1 MNFRRSALIV
11 IVVLASVGLAEPWS
25 RGATLQAPIGLPIFQ
40 FVNSGSGPLPW
51 NAFSLENAINN
62 TTMLGGPHAAS
73 SATQGVVAY
82 RTNHGD
88 LAMYTQHLN
97 GPAHWT
103 DLSRTNNVPTPAA
116 DPVPFF
122 DPDGNVDLLYI
133 DSGGDAILLS
143 KNDSVSPLWH
153 HLRGDSAWRPY
164 LATDLSAL
172 SGVRASNGLASIQVT
187 GLNATIAY
195 RTASNGIEILQMGWA
210 SPSPVPFLTSTPGGV
225 SGTAITPT
233 IPTTTTTVKP
243 TTTTTLPSGTTTT
256 RPTGTTTT
264 TTLPSGT
271 TTTRPTGTTTTTR
284 PGATTTTSPT
294 GTTTTKPVATTTT
307 TIKATT
313 TTTTTPITSPTAI
326 ASDPI
331 VLPGAVPAF
340 ATTTNRGDLVI
351 YTNSGTSLASW
362 STVDLT
368 TLTLTPKVAG
378 TLAMGASANTV
389 DIAALTTSGAVELFS
404 SPLFTS
410 VTGHVANASPW
421 LWNVTNVTNNASGAP
436 PLSGS
441 IFVAVT
447 PTQISIAGQASNWGD
462 LFDLTNAVGTSTW
475 SATDVS
481 VTAGRSA
488 RTVGGVVAGL
498 VSSSTLTLFAAGVNS
513 PPPQGVGVYAI
524 PSTKWG
530 QAIADGWPIISET
543 GGLGTQSSPWVGF
556 TNTKNV
562 ALSPDFLIGQS
573 IYNSHKR
580 VTWLSF
586 WTASGRL
593 ANEPQTA
600 ASFYSHGFTSGAW
613 VAAQI
618 DQYRSLGVGLKP
630 DWVIFDPEGYP
641 DNHSGLDAPGGSSGA
656 TIARYATYWAAMMNG
671 WSAGITSVDP
681 SLNAGVYASQ
691 SEYRNYGLTT
701 QALPVFVAVAFGGG
715 GPVPVAGASGSN
727 IRGFISFS
735 ATCSPK
741 SQLKAE
747 EQTLLNPPWAG
758 QFNTLQFN
766 AGVYCAPH

>member
-1 MNFRRSALIV
+1 M
-11 IVVLASVGLAEPWS
+11 
-25 RGATLQAPIGLPIFQ
+25 
-40 FVNSGSGPLPW
+40 
-51 NAFSLENAINN
+51 
-62 TTMLGGPHAAS
+62 
-73 SATQGVVAY
+73 
-82 RTNHGD
+82 
-88 LAMYTQHLN
+88 
-97 GPAHWT
+97 
-103 DLSRTNNVPTPAA
+103 
-116 DPVPFF
+116 
-122 DPDGNVDLLYI
+122 
-133 DSGGDAILLS
+133 
-143 KNDSVSPLWH
+143 
-153 HLRGDSAWRPY
+153 
-164 LATDLSAL
+164 
-172 SGVRASNGLASIQVT
+172 
-187 GLNATIAY
+187 
-195 RTASNGIEILQMGWA
+195 
-210 SPSPVPFLTSTPGGV
+210 
-225 SGTAITPT
+225 
-233 IPTTTTTVKP
+233 
-243 TTTTTLPSGTTTT
+243 
-256 RPTGTTTT
+256 
-264 TTLPSGT
+264 
-271 TTTRPTGTTTTTR
+271 
-284 PGATTTTSPT
+284 
-294 GTTTTKPVATTTT
+294 
-307 TIKATT
+307 
-313 TTTTTPITSPTAI
+313 
-326 ASDPI
+326 
-331 VLPGAVPAF
+331 LPGAVPAF

-351 YTNSGTSLASW
+351 YTNSGTSLTTW

-378 TLAMGASANTV
+378 TIAMGASANAL

-404 SPLFTS
+404 SSLFTS
-410 VTGHVANASPW
+410 ATGHVASVSPL

-462 LFDLTNAVGTSTW
+462 LFDLTNSIGTSAW

-524 PSTKWG
+524 PSAKWG
-530 QAIADGWPIISET
+530 QAISDGWPIISET

-593 ANEPQTA
+593 ASEPQTA
-600 ASFYSHGFTSGAW
+600 ASYYSHGFTSGAW
-613 VAAQI
+613 VASQI
-618 DQYRSLGVGLKP
+618 DQYRGLGVGLKP

-656 TIARYATYWAAMMNG
+656 TIARYATYWIAMMNG

-691 SEYRNYGLTT
+691 SEYRNYGLAT

-715 GPVPVAGASGSN
+715 GPVAVAGASGSN

-735 ATCSPK
+735 ATCSPI

-766 AGVYCAPH
+766 AGVYCAPG

>member
-11 IVVLASVGLAEPWS
+11 IVVLASIGLADPWS
-25 RGATLQAPIGLPIFQ
+25 RGATSLAPTGLPIFQ

-73 SATQGVVAY
+73 SATEGVVAY

-88 LAMYTQHLN
+88 LALYTKRTNAPTQW
-97 GPAHWT
+97 A
-103 DLSRTNNVPTPAA
+103 DLSRNNTVPTAAA

-122 DPDGNVDLLYI
+122 DPAGNVDLLYI
-133 DSGGDAILLS
+133 DTNGHAILLS
-143 KNDSVSPLWH
+143 KNDPINPLWH
-153 HLRGDSAWRPY
+153 HLRGGSAWRPY

-172 SGVRASNGLASIQVT
+172 SGVLASNGLASIEVT
-187 GLNATIAY
+187 SLNANIAY

-210 SPSPVPFLTSTPGGV
+210 TGSPVPVLTSTPGGV
-225 SGTAITPT
+225 TGTSVTT
-233 IPTTTTTVKP
+233 TSPTTTTTKPVVTTTTTKP
-243 TTTTTLPSGTTTT
+243 TTTTTKSVGTTTTSTTTTRPSGTTTT
-256 RPTGTTTT
+256 AKPVATTSTT
-264 TTLPSGT
+264 VK
-271 TTTRPTGTTTTTR
+271 
-284 PGATTTTSPT
+284 ATTTTSTAPNNT
-294 GTTTTKPVATTTT
+294 A
-307 TIKATT
+307 
-313 TTTTTPITSPTAI
+313 TAI

-331 VLPGAVPAF
+331 VLPGSVPAF
-340 ATTTNRGDLVI
+340 ATTTNHGDLVI
-351 YTNSGTSLASW
+351 YTNSGTSLNSW

-378 TLAMGASANTV
+378 TVAMGFSATAV
-389 DIAALTTSGAVELFS
+389 DIAALTTNGAVELFS
-404 SPLFTS
+404 SPLVTS
-410 VTGHVANASPW
+410 TTGHVAITSPL
-421 LWNVTNVTNNASGAP
+421 LWNVTNVTSNAVGAP

-447 PTQISIAGQASNWGD
+447 PTQISIAGQAANWGD
-462 LFDLTNAVGTSTW
+462 LFNVTNAVGTSTW

-498 VSSSTLTLFAAGVNS
+498 TSGSTLTLYAAGVNA

-524 PSTKWG
+524 PSAKWG
-530 QAIADGWPIISET
+530 QAITDGWPIISET

-562 ALSPDFLIGQS
+562 AFSPDFLIGQS

-586 WTASGRL
+586 WTVSGRL
-593 ANEPQTA
+593 ANEPQTT
-600 ASFYSHGFTSGAW
+600 ASFYNHGFTSGAW
-613 VAAQI
+613 VATQI
-618 DQYRSLGVGLKP
+618 DQYRGLGVGLKP

-641 DNHSGLDAPGGSSGA
+641 DNHSGVDAPGGSSAA
-656 TIARYATYWAAMMNG
+656 TIARYATYWAAMLRG
-671 WSAGITSVDP
+671 WAAGITSVDP

-715 GPVPVAGASGSN
+715 GPVPVVGASGSN

-766 AGVYCAPH
+766 AGVYCPPA